1 MSWFD
6 ANAPDAGGMTGRGLG
21 SIGLAQPPQG
31 VQTATGGGGDVEAIK
46 AAYRQYLGRDA
57 SDAEIQSQMGQRGVS
72 AQQIIAS
79 LPGSAEGRAFAARGG
94 QASPA
99 APGAAS
105 APGGP
110 QGGDYKGWIQGLLQ
124 GKPVNQ
130 QTLLELEPTLK
141 QYGVQLT
148 PPNAQGERTK
158 VGIPNGQ
165 GGTDWVRV
173 GFGEGNWT
181 WVPQGDGGAGGA
193 GGGGQPA
200 FSYPE
205 FQGSFNPA
213 PFEAPTG
220 ITEQNDPGFKARLQE
235 GQDALQRSA
244 AAKGTLLTGGTL
256 KDLTDYSQNFASNEF
271 SNVYNRA
278 LQTYGTNYGVASDT
292 YNKKYGQYSD
302 AYNRAL
308 GAFTTNFGVDTN
320 LYNRAFGESQA
331 GWGRQMDLANF
342 GFGAAG
348 ANANAA
354 GQYGANA
361 ANTTT
366 GIGNVKAAGQV
377 GSANAWQGALGDI
390 GNAAMGGYYGS
401 LYGRGRTSAYDLG
414 M

>member
-31 VQTATGGGGDVEAIK
+31 VPTATGGGGDVEALK

-57 SDAEIQSQMGQRGVS
+57 SDAEIQSQLGQRGVS

-94 QASPA
+94 
-99 APGAAS
+99 GNAS
-105 APGGP
+105 APAVGGSAPGSGKFAGMDP
-110 QGGDYKGWIQGLLQ
+110 QQAWQAAVAELGLSPGQARGHLDQITNYLSQHGQPGWKATGEDTIIPPGGGEMDVLPAGDRGWQWI
-124 GKPVNQ
+124 N
-130 QTLLELEPTLK
+130 
-141 QYGVQLT
+141 
-148 PPNAQGERTK
+148 
-158 VGIPNGQ
+158 
-165 GGTDWVRV
+165 D
-173 GFGEGNWT
+173 
-181 WVPQGDGGAGGA
+181 AGGV

-205 FQGSFNPA
+205 FQGNFSYA

-256 KDLTDYSQNFASNEF
+256 KDLTDYSQNLASNEF